1 MSALINTF
9 VSALCC
15 LLYRDVTNSFVE
27 SVAII
32 SIMKG

>member
-9 VSALCC
+9 VSAVCC